1 MPPNDQSKSTF
12 DHGRL
17 GNLSPTEVKAHFA
30 RALSRPENATWWPF
44 IRGYSIGY
52 ATEVIPS
59 LVKLL
64 LVRLIGLSRNRNR
77 TGGLGRSL
85 YTLIRKVLQLILKG
99 FRPNGFAMACAIAMG
114 GGRWGESAVRPT
126 MERLVRANRVVA
138 RLCRRF
144 IRLLRREP
152 FNNSIKE
159 DEEICLSER
168 ETRVLDVISTFAS
181 TSIASL
187 IAITVLQTTQTPKQT
202 QSPLNPIT
210 TPYPTISTELEASAI
225 PVDEGSLSPNPLA
238 SRSNRSDLK
247 PKRFPQSSTLDL
259 TLFFTVRALDTIIQ
273 FIYASYSSPYLALL
287 KRCSDIILF
296 QLSCWRIMWCW
307 FYKPQRLPYTYVKW
321 ITALA
326 EMDYRLL
333 RLIRLGKAGEYVY
346 GKKPLS
352 DDISEMGR
360 AIASNMGL
368 EPTLGDPEFI
378 DKLSCEIV
386 HGKLGASESCLVNSG
401 RRWMKAWRRGMGI
414 YLPVFTVP
422 AILFNREKWINSPIK
437 TLFHIL
443 IGSSRSAAFLS
454 TFVALTWS
462 GVCMGRSTVV
472 HDLLNRLST
481 SPVSTTYMDSNFAPQ
496 VGSFLAGWS
505 IIIENKKRRGE
516 MALYVAMRALYAAI
530 DQILPARLLKN
541 IKRHQWVSIWVE
553 RLTFAL
559 SIGTITSAVVHDSVH
574 VRGIVKGIMTFAV
587 GPHWQH
593 RYSRS
598 KILPITPA
606 HGEDDNL
613 RVQNSTTS

>member
-1 MPPNDQSKSTF
+1 MPRNDESKPTF
-12 DHGRL
+12 DHRRL
-17 GNLSPTEVKAHFA
+17 GNLSPTEVKAHFT

-64 LVRLIGLSRNRNR
+64 LVRLIGLSRGR
-77 TGGLGRSL
+77 TRSGALGRSL
-85 YTLIRKVLQLILKG
+85 YTLIRRLLELILKG

-114 GGRWGESAVRPT
+114 GGRWGESAVRPA
-126 MERLVRANRVVA
+126 MERFVRANRVMT
-138 RLCRRF
+138 RICRRF
-144 IRLLRREP
+144 MRSLKRKPLE
-152 FNNSIKE
+152 N
-159 DEEICLSER
+159 ICLSER
-168 ETRVLDVISTFAS
+168 ETRVLDVMSTFAS

-187 IAITVLQTTQTPKQT
+187 IAITVLQTRQTPKQT

-210 TPYPTISTELEASAI
+210 TPYPTISTEPEVPFAA
-225 PVDEGSLSPNPLA
+225 PVKEGSLSPHSLPA
-238 SRSNRSDLK
+238 TSNRSDLK
-247 PKRFPQSSTLDL
+247 PRRFPQSSTLDL

-333 RLIRLGKAGEYVY
+333 RLIRLGKAGKFHY

-352 DDISEMGR
+352 YDVSEMGR
-360 AIASNMGL
+360 AIASDMGL
-368 EPTLGDPEFI
+368 EPMLGDPQFI

-386 HGKLGASESCLVNSG
+386 HGKLGASDSCLVNSG

-422 AILFNREKWINSPIK
+422 AILFNREKWINSPVK
-437 TLFHIL
+437 TLSHIL

-462 GVCMGRSTVV
+462 GVCMGRSTAA
-472 HDLLNRLST
+472 HALLNLLSS

-496 VGSFLAGWS
+496 IGSFLAGWS
-505 IIIENKKRRGE
+505 IMIENKKRRGE

-541 IKRHQWVSIWVE
+541 IKRHQWVSTWVE

-593 RYSRS
+593 KYSHS
-598 KILPITPA
+598 KIQPINPTD
-606 HGEDDNL
+606 EKDDHL
-613 RVQNSTTS
+613 GVQNLTTV